1 MDCNCL
7 LQIKMNKYQFTKTEL
22 LKKTQKNDCCFFPL
36 CLCSLGNYV
45 SLHGH
50 FYCQPHY
57 KQLLKS
63 KGIYEDS
70 LRQNPLVGSNGPNP
84 LDDQIDWRYSMNSA
98 NSIDKP
104 HRDEHEMT
112 KTFNESKPHC
122 NKITVVWPPQGD
134 PPKKTF
140 KIEEDIQLTKP
151 HWPPLESSPMS
162 PKLQHRKAVPRSVL

>member
-1 MDCNCL
+1 MDALIVDKKKFHKSCFCCEHCR
-7 LQIKMNKYQFTKTEL
+7 NKL
-22 LKKTQKNDCCFFPL
+22 
-36 CLCSLGNYV
+36 SLGNYV

-63 KGIYEDS
+63 KGIYDDD
-70 LRQNPLVGSNGPNP
+70 LGQNPSMGSSGPNP
-84 LDDQIDWRYSMNSA
+84 LDNKIDGRYPMNSA
-98 NSIDKP
+98 NSVDKP
-104 HRDEHEMT
+104 HRGEKEMI

-122 NKITVVWPPQGD
+122 NKITVVWPPQGN

-151 HWPPLESSPMS
+151 QWPPPDSSPMS
-162 PKLQHRKAVPRSVL
+162 PKLQHRKAVPRSFL